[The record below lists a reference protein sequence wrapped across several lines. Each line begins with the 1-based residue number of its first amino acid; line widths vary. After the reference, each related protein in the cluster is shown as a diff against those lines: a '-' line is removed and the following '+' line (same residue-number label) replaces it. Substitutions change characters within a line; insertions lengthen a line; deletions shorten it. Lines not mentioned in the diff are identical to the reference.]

1 MKPSKAL
8 VAICLSLLPIIA
20 ESNNWTLIART
31 ESHSFHGL
39 NGSLRTLNLDKSIPA
54 FTISGKLVNLKTSKS
69 SLVQWAVSVDSC
81 INGNGKLII
90 ADLEDNTTVE
100 TSFKRGTNTVSTI
113 IATTMC
119 EVGLDMLLSPKNKK
133 RI

>member
-1 MKPSKAL
+1 MKSFKSL
-8 VAICLSLLPIIA
+8 VAICLALLPIIA
-20 ESNNWTLIART
+20 ESNSWTLIAKT
-31 ESHSFHGL
+31 DSHAFHGL
-39 NGSLRTLNLDKSIPA
+39 NGSLRTLNLDNSTPA

-69 SLVQWAVSVDSC
+69 NLVQWAVSVDSC

-100 TSFKRGTNTVSTI
+100 TSFKRGSNTVSAI

-119 EVGLDMLLSPKNKK
+119 EVGLDMLLNPGNKK
-133 RI
+133 RV